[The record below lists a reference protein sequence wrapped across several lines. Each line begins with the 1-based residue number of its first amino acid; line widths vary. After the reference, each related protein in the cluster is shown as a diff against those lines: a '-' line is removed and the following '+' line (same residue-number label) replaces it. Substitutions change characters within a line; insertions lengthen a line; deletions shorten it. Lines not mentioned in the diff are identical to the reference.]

1 MTSARPPLPIRVVL
15 VRPHRAENVGAAA
28 RALKNFGLSDWAWVN
43 PQLGGD
49 MEPAYRLAVDAGDL
63 LETVRVCQ
71 SLDEAI
77 ADCVWV
83 VGTSSRHVAGQL
95 RIDPHEAARRLV
107 ERAAA
112 GPVAL
117 VFGDERNGLSN
128 SEVLSCDALSAA
140 PTLEDQPSINLA
152 QAVVL
157 YSYEVRMAQLRTTA
171 RALAPRPV
179 PATRAELQTL
189 ETELRAVL
197 QASHFLTH
205 SERHAVRD
213 LMASLQHDGLS
224 RKEVQLW
231 LAALHSLDR
240 SASS

>member
-1 MTSARPPLPIRVVL
+1 VTLLSIRVVL
-15 VRPHRAENVGAAA
+15 VRPQRAENVGAAA

-43 PQLGGD
+43 PRLDD
-49 MEPAYRLAVDAGDL
+49 MAPAYRLAVNAGDL

-83 VGTSSRHVAGQL
+83 VGTSSRHVAGQR
-95 RIDPHEAARRLV
+95 RIDPHEAAARLV
-107 ERAAA
+107 EHAAG

-128 SEVLSCDALSAA
+128 SEVQSCHALSAA
-140 PTLEDQPSINLA
+140 PTLADQVSINLA
-152 QAVVL
+152 QSVVL
-157 YSYEVRMAQLRTTA
+157 YSYEVRMAQLHT
-171 RALAPRPV
+171 RALPLAPRPV
-179 PATRAELQTL
+179 PATYAELQAL

-197 QASHFLTH
+197 QRSRFLAH
-205 SERHAVRD
+205 AERHAVRD
-213 LMASLQHDGLS
+213 LVASLQRGGLS

-231 LAALHSLDR
+231 LAALHTLER
-240 SASS
+240 SAPG

>member
-1 MTSARPPLPIRVVL
+1 MTSVCPLLPIRVVL
-15 VRPHRAENVGAAA
+15 VRPYRAENVGAAA

-43 PQLGGD
+43 PRLDD
-49 MEPAYRLAVDAGDL
+49 MEPAYRLAVNAGDL

-83 VGTSSRHVAGQL
+83 VGTSSRHVTGKQ

-107 ERAAA
+107 ERAMG

-128 SEVLSCDALSAA
+128 IEVQSCHALSAA

-157 YSYEVRMAQLRTTA
+157 YSYEVRMAQLHIRE
-171 RALAPRPV
+171 LPLPPRPV
-179 PATRAELQTL
+179 QATRAEIQTL
-189 ETELRAVL
+189 EAKLRAVL
-197 QASHFLTH
+197 QGSHFLAPP
-205 SERHAVRD
+205 ERHAVRD
-213 LMASLQHDGLS
+213 LVASLQRSGLS

-231 LAALHSLDR
+231 LSALHTLER
-240 SASS
+240 SAPT